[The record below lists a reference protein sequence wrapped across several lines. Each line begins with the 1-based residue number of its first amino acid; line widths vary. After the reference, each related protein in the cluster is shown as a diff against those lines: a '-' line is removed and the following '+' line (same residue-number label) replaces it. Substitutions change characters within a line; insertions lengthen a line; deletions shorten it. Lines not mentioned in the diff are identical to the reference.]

1 MNVLIIEDEMLA
13 AEGLERQIKIAEP
26 TATIVG
32 TLESVR
38 DALVYFKEKPMPD
51 IVFSDI
57 QLADGLSFEI
67 FEQVEVK
74 CPIVFTTAYDAFA
87 LKAFKVNAV
96 DYILKPCAAA
106 DIAKAL
112 EKIRLLQGEKQ
123 EKTLLDTAI
132 IQRLSETF
140 TPPQYKQR
148 FLVKLGDNM
157 TSVPVED
164 ILFFWSENKIVFL
177 RHTNGKKYIAN
188 FTLEQLE
195 NVLNPQHFFRI
206 NRQFLLSLTAIKQLT
221 AHSNSR
227 LKVFLNYPPDENE
240 VIVARERVEA
250 FKNWLD
256 R

>member
-1 MNVLIIEDEMLA
+1 
-13 AEGLERQIKIAEP
+13 
-26 TATIVG
+26 
-32 TLESVR
+32 
-38 DALVYFKEKPMPD
+38 
-51 IVFSDI
+51 
-57 QLADGLSFEI
+57 
-67 FEQVEVK
+67 
-74 CPIVFTTAYDAFA
+74 
-87 LKAFKVNAV
+87 
-96 DYILKPCAAA
+96 LKPCAAA

-123 EKTLLDTAI
+123 EKKLLDTAI

-177 RHTNGKKYIAN
+177 RHTNGKKYIAD